1 MERLLTDNVI
11 LLLMH
16 SAEWRHLTGYCT
28 NSISIAIFLDLGV
41 AKICLPHLGH
51 YQHSAEQSFD
61 VKHTLPKVFL
71 GCKNVKNIWHID
83 LLI

>member
-11 LLLMH
+11 FLLMH
-16 SAEWRHLTGYCT
+16 SAECRHLTGYCT

-61 VKHTLPKVFL
+61 VKTHPSW
-71 GCKNVKNIWHID
+71 CDAWM
-83 LLI
+83 